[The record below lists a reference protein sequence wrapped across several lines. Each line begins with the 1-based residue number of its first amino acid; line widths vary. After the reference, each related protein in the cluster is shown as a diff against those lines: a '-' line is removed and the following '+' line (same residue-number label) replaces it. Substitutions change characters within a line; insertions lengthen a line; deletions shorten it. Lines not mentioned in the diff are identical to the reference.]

1 MLDLLFCYDSGIQ
14 IPASR
19 KPWFHQTMQK
29 NQYQQY
35 KKLIRIR
42 NMVIVAVLIF
52 VGIFYYLGLSEEE
65 KNEPEIYRA
74 ETVLQAEEQ
83 SAAVETGAVGADTA
97 AASAEAVSEAAGVET
112 ATEGAA
118 MPESGATETASAS
131 TAVAESGAVTAA
143 THAAET
149 AAADGR
155 INLNT
160 ATLEELDSLPGIGPA
175 TAKLI
180 LEYRQQYGGFAT
192 PEEIKNV
199 KRIGDKTYEKLKD
212 HIRV

>member
-1 MLDLLFCYDSGIQ
+1 
-14 IPASR
+14 
-19 KPWFHQTMQK
+19 
-29 NQYQQY
+29 
-35 KKLIRIR
+35 
-42 NMVIVAVLIF
+42 MVIVVVLLL
-52 VGIFYYLGLSEEE
+52 VGIFYYFSLSEEGRDE
-65 KNEPEIYRA
+65 VQMYRA
-74 ETVLQAEEQ
+74 ETVQQTEAQ

-118 MPESGATETASAS
+118 MPESSATETASAS
-131 TAVAESGAVTAA
+131 TAIAESDAFTAA

-180 LEYRQQYGGFAT
+180 LEYRQQYGGFAA

-212 HIRV
+212 RIRV

>member
-1 MLDLLFCYDSGIQ
+1 
-14 IPASR
+14 
-19 KPWFHQTMQK
+19 
-29 NQYQQY
+29 
-35 KKLIRIR
+35 
-42 NMVIVAVLIF
+42 MVIVAVLIF

-112 ATEGAA
+112 AIEGAA

-131 TAVAESGAVTAA
+131 TTVAESGAVTAA

>member
-83 SAAVETGAVGADTA
+83 SAAVETEKTGEGANVVPEGTATATVPAEGVSVSEGSVSETSTVTTA
-97 AASAEAVSEAAGVET
+97 AESLAGTVAALTPET
-112 ATEGAA
+112 A
-118 MPESGATETASAS
+118 
-131 TAVAESGAVTAA
+131 V
-143 THAAET
+143 
-149 AAADGR
+149 ADGR

>member
-1 MLDLLFCYDSGIQ
+1 
-14 IPASR
+14 
-19 KPWFHQTMQK
+19 
-29 NQYQQY
+29 
-35 KKLIRIR
+35 
-42 NMVIVAVLIF
+42 MVIVVVLLL
-52 VGIFYYLGLSEEE
+52 VGIFYYFSLSEEGRDE
-65 KNEPEIYRA
+65 VQMYRA
-74 ETVLQAEEQ
+74 ETVQPTEAQ

-118 MPESGATETASAS
+118 MPESSAMETASAS

-180 LEYRQQYGGFAT
+180 LEYRQQYGGFAA

-212 HIRV
+212 RIRV